1 MNVSLEEFK
10 QFSLITLDGYEVS
23 FKDFIYD
30 PEDWE
35 LKYLVGEI
43 SYRLKKRIVYIPKL
57 FWSNINWEKK
67 QLLLL
72 IGKTDLELSLPVIG
86 NSKSIEECEIPLLA
100 FYRKLTHLNSFTNK
114 PVNSLLID
122 FDKNVSAAYQKK
134 HKLHDLKRKNII
146 TKNWTFGRIKDL
158 ILDSVRWKVSF
169 SLVDYC
175 ENVSGKRK
183 MVVPTSKLLRKSLN
197 QFAIN

>member
-10 QFSLITLDGYEVS
+10 QFSFITLDGYDVK

-35 LKYLVGEI
+35 LNYMVGEI

-72 IGKTDLELSLPVIG
+72 IGITDLELSLSIIG
-86 NSKSIEECEIPLLA
+86 DSESIEDCEISLLA
-100 FYRKLTHLNSFTNK
+100 FYQKLTHLNSFTNE

-122 FDKNVSAAYQKK
+122 FNKNVSAAYKKK

-158 ILDSVRWKVSF
+158 ILDSVKWKVSF
-169 SLVDYC
+169 SLIAYS

-183 MVVPTSKLLRKSLN
+183 MVIPTSKLFRKSLN